1 MSYIAKTPD
10 GSPFAQNT
18 SSTSG
23 NISIASGRMD
33 TVSEDW
39 LDTDHGTNGYS
50 FTGNGFIYG
59 ALTVGSGTASM
70 TCWVLSNSSGD
81 RFTGGEIQTYNYS
94 SRAVSDDEAIA
105 YGDNTSRYALAG
117 NYGVG
122 NLTGS
127 DSRIN
132 VIRME

>member
-18 SSTSG
+18 NSTSG
-23 NISIASGRMD
+23 NISISSGRMD

-59 ALTVGSGTASM
+59 SLTVGGGTASM

-105 YGDNTSRYALAG
+105 YGNNTSRYAIAPSP
-117 NYGVG
+117 YVG
-122 NLTGS
+122 NFTGS

>member
-1 MSYIAKTPD
+1 MSYITKTPD

-18 SSTSG
+18 SSGSSAL
-23 NISIASGRMD
+23 NFSSGRMD

-39 LDTDHGTNGYS
+39 LDTNHSNNGYS
-50 FTGNGFIYG
+50 FTGSGFIYG
-59 ALTVGSGTASM
+59 ALTVSGTGTMSG
-70 TCWVLSNSSGD
+70 WVLTNSSGD
-81 RFTGGEIQTYNYS
+81 RFTAGEIQTYNFS

-105 YGDNTSRYALAG
+105 YGSNTSRYAASG
-117 NYGVG
+117 GMGVG
-122 NLTGS
+122 SIAGS